1 MELEELKVSWTE
13 LDDKLKKCE
22 ALNEV
27 IVLEMMKN
35 KAQVSVSKLID
46 NEYMTLLTPIIMLPH
61 LVSKLIN
68 PRDTYILDVIME
80 YLILIMFILLLICTI
95 NSLVLLKRID
105 ISKRISVNIY
115 NINKYNIRRK
125 RGVIIGAVML
135 FIYLV
140 LFLWIVVQEDSL
152 MALIVV
158 GSFVISIIAFLYW
171 ASKRAF
177 HQKKIDSIIESFNEI
192 KDLEDKD

>member
-1 MELEELKVSWTE
+1 MDLEELKVSWTE
-13 LDDKLKKCE
+13 LDDKLKKSE

>member
-1 MELEELKVSWTE
+1 MDLEELKVSWTE
-13 LDDKLKKCE
+13 LDDKLKKSE

-158 GSFVISIIAFLYW
+158 GSFVISIIAFL
-171 ASKRAF
+171 
-177 HQKKIDSIIESFNEI
+177 
-192 KDLEDKD
+192 

>member
-1 MELEELKVSWTE
+1 MDLEELKVSWTE
-13 LDDKLKKCE
+13 LDDKLKKSE

-46 NEYMTLLTPIIMLPH
+46 NEYMTLLTPIILLPH

-80 YLILIMFILLLICTI
+80 YLILIMCILLLICTI